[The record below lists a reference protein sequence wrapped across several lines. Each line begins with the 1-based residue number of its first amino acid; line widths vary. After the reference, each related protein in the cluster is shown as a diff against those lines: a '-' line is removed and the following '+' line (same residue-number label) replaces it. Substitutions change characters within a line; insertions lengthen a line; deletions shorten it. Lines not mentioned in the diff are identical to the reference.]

1 MNLSKR
7 NLIIIGSIFGVVVI
21 AMVILGLIMQS
32 NSDEAAPDEQGYVDP
47 GSGEVIKADKAP
59 QGTEESRKNAII
71 YPGFSKLIDR
81 GLSPEQLQS
90 VQQTI
95 AAYSVENKKDFKEVS
110 LTVDSIRHLLPQGES
125 TTHTLTYDIT
135 VNRKDKYFMTVAY
148 SDMVTCV
155 TKLYASDK
163 TTLLIER

>member
-7 NLIIIGSIFGVVVI
+7 NLIIIGSIFGAVVI
-21 AMVILGLIMQS
+21 AMVVLGFIIQS
-32 NSDEAAPDEQGYVDP
+32 NPNATTPDEQSYVDP
-47 GSGEVIKADKAP
+47 GSGEVIKSDKAP

-95 AAYSVENKKDFKEVS
+95 AEYSVENKKGFKEVS

-125 TTHTLTYDIT
+125 TTHTITYDIT

-148 SDMVTCV
+148 SDTATCI